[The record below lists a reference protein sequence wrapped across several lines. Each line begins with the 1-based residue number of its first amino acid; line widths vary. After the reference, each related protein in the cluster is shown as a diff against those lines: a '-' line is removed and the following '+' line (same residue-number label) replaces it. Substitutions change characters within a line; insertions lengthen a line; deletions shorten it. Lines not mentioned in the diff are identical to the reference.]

1 MITILLFSFR
11 SDTQLRNTS
20 TTTSNYD
27 HSTSD
32 LPSSFHR
39 TQHTSDSDS
48 EGSGEG
54 RSLDLASSHSSDED
68 DSSRHR
74 GRRSNMSSN
83 RPPPFL
89 PNINEDPG
97 LPPSLNVITNS
108 QLFPNLKPLYA
119 PRWNS
124 QPYPTGTNI

>member
-1 MITILLFSFR
+1 MLFCNR

-39 TQHTSDSDS
+39 PQHTSDSDS

-74 GRRSNMSSN
+74 SRRSNANSN

-89 PNINEDPG
+89 PHINEDPG

-108 QLFPNLKPLYA
+108 QLFPNLKPLYV
-119 PRWNS
+119 PRWTS
-124 QPYPTGTNI
+124 QPYPTGKFELIY

>member
-1 MITILLFSFR
+1 M
-11 SDTQLRNTS
+11 
-20 TTTSNYD
+20 
-27 HSTSD
+27 
-32 LPSSFHR
+32 PSSFHR

-74 GRRSNMSSN
+74 SRRSNVPSN
-83 RPPPFL
+83 RPPTFL

-97 LPPSLNVITNS
+97 FPPSLNVITNS
-108 QLFPNLKPLYA
+108 QLFPKPLYA
-119 PRWNS
+119 PRWTN
-124 QPYPTGTNI
+124 QTYPTGNISQILNKYFLYIF

>member
-1 MITILLFSFR
+1 MFSFR

-74 GRRSNMSSN
+74 GRRSNTSSN

-119 PRWNS
+119 PRWTS
-124 QPYPTGTNI
+124 QQYPTGKKFQNII